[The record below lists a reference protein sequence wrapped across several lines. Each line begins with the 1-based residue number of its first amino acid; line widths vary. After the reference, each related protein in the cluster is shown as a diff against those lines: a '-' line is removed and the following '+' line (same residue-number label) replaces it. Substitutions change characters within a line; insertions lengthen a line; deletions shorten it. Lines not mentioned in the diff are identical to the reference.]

1 MNPSF
6 SGYRRHG
13 LRSNSPAPVGDRTQG
28 AAETGMTAF
37 SRWAGLP
44 RGEAGR
50 QSPDMHSLP
59 HDTEIACLPQI
70 PSGVRV
76 HRLDNGLEL
85 IIRED
90 ASAPVVS
97 VQAWARAGSIHE
109 GQWLGAGISHVL
121 EHMLFKGTSTRGA
134 GRIDQEVQAAGG
146 YMNAYTSFDRTV
158 YWINVPDSGAT
169 TAIDILCDIF
179 QNATLP
185 ADELEKE
192 LDVIRREMDMGEDD
206 PGRRSSKG
214 LFSAAYTKSP
224 YRYPVIGLLDLF
236 NRLTRDDLLAYYRA
250 HYAPNNCFLMVVG
263 NIQADAVIEQVRQAY
278 AGTQARTIPVNYLLP
293 EPRQMSPREELE
305 LAPVE
310 HAHFHLGWHIP
321 DLTHPDVPVLDV
333 LSTLLGG
340 GRSSRLY
347 QSVRERTS
355 LTHSVSAWIY
365 TPGLSGLFGVSGV
378 CDGAKFPEAQT
389 AILREVARM
398 GQEPVSAAELAKAV
412 KQFTVGTLSSRKTME
427 GQAQDLGGN
436 WIATQDLH
444 FSERYLAA
452 VRAVAPDDILRVI
465 RTYLRDENRTVFALL
480 PKETGTPK
488 EHPAPQTASLPIVK
502 LTLSNGL
509 RVLVKEDHRLP
520 FVELRAVFEGGLRVE
535 TAANSG
541 ITSMLSRLFI
551 KGTPTRSAE
560 AIADEIES
568 LGGSIEA
575 YAGNNTFG
583 LSGEVMREDLKQGLE
598 LFSEILLKPTFPEAA
613 LEREREAQLA
623 AIRGQRDQLLQCAF
637 KAMRRGLFGEQGY
650 GLDSLGQE
658 SVIRNLS
665 QADLRDFHARWTVP
679 GNAVLAVFGD
689 VDPEEIRA
697 LLEAHLSGWKDHPRP
712 ALPTPVPV
720 ERAPRSEESREKEQ
734 AVLALG
740 FPGTSLISPDRFA
753 LELIQEACSD
763 MGSRLFMRIRDELG
777 LAYYVGAS
785 LLTGQTPGYF
795 AFYCGTA
802 PEKIELV
809 EKELRAQAE
818 ILRTEGLSD
827 EELTRAKAKIIGQR
841 KIGRQDL
848 GGFAMSTALDELYG
862 LGYAHFESETQRFES
877 VTAADIR
884 AAAQRHLD
892 PACSVVAIVRGVKPA
907 AEA

>member
-1 MNPSF
+1 
-6 SGYRRHG
+6 
-13 LRSNSPAPVGDRTQG
+13 
-28 AAETGMTAF
+28 
-37 SRWAGLP
+37 
-44 RGEAGR
+44 
-50 QSPDMHSLP
+50 MHSLP

-97 VQAWARAGSIHE
+97 VQAWARAGSIDE
-109 GQWLGAGISHVL
+109 GQWLGAGLSHVL
-121 EHMLFKGTSTRGA
+121 EHMLFKGTSTRGS
-134 GRIDQEVQAAGG
+134 GRIDQEVQSAGG

-192 LDVIRREMDMGEDD
+192 LDVIRREMDMGKDD
-206 PGRRSSKG
+206 PGRRSSMG

-236 NRLTRDDLLAYYRA
+236 NRITRDDLLAYYHS
-250 HYAPNNCFLMVVG
+250 HYAPNNCFIVVVG
-263 NIQADAVIEQVRQAY
+263 NVQADAVIEQVRTAY
-278 AGTQARTIPVNYLLP
+278 AGTLARSIPVNYLVP
-293 EPRQMSPREELE
+293 EPRQMSPRQELE

-310 HAHFHLGWHIP
+310 HAHFHLSWHIP

-347 QSVRERTS
+347 QAVRERAS
-355 LTHSVSAWIY
+355 LSHSVSAWIY
-365 TPGLSGLFGVSGV
+365 APGLSGLFGVSGV
-378 CDGAKFPEAQT
+378 CDGSKFSESQT
-389 AILREVARM
+389 AILREVVRM
-398 GQEPVSAAELAKAV
+398 GKEPVSGAELAKAV

-436 WIATQDLH
+436 WMAAQDLH
-444 FSERYLAA
+444 FAERYLAA
-452 VRAVAPDDILRVI
+452 VRAVTPDDLIRVV
-465 RTYLRDENRTVFALL
+465 RTYLRDDNRTVFGLL
-480 PKETGTPK
+480 PKESG
-488 EHPAPQTASLPIVK
+488 LPREIQAAAVVAHAIVK
-502 LTLSNGL
+502 MTLSNGL

-535 TAANSG
+535 TPANSG

-560 AIADEIES
+560 DIAREIES

-575 YAGNNTFG
+575 YGGSNTFG
-583 LSGEVMREDLKQGLE
+583 LTGEMMREDLKEGLA
-598 LFSEILLKPTFPEAA
+598 LFTEILLRPSFPEAA

-623 AIRGQRDQLLQCAF
+623 SIRGQRDQLLQCAF

-650 GLDSLGQE
+650 GLDSLGTE
-658 SVIRNLS
+658 SVIHALGS
-665 QADLRDFHARWTVP
+665 AELREFHARWTVP
-679 GNAVLAVFGD
+679 GNGVLAVFGD
-689 VDPEEIRA
+689 VDPEELQQ
-697 LLEAHLSGWKDHPRP
+697 LLETHFAGWQDQPRP
-712 ALPTPVPV
+712 AMPVLVPV
-720 ERAPRSEESREKEQ
+720 EPVLRSEESREKEQ

-740 FPGTSLISPDRFA
+740 FHGTSISSPDRFA

-827 EELTRAKAKIIGQR
+827 EELARAKAKIIGQR
-841 KIGRQDL
+841 KIARQEL
-848 GGFAMSTALDELYG
+848 GGFAMSSALDELYG
-862 LGYAHFESETQRFES
+862 LGYSHFESETQRFES

-884 AAAQRHLD
+884 VAAQRYLD
-892 PACSVVAIVRGVKPA
+892 PTHSVVAIVRGEKQA
-907 AEA
+907 SGG

>member
-1 MNPSF
+1 
-6 SGYRRHG
+6 
-13 LRSNSPAPVGDRTQG
+13 
-28 AAETGMTAF
+28 
-37 SRWAGLP
+37 
-44 RGEAGR
+44 
-50 QSPDMHSLP
+50 MHSLP

-97 VQAWARAGSIHE
+97 VQAWARAGSVDE
-109 GQWLGAGISHVL
+109 GQWLGAGLSHVL
-121 EHMLFKGTSTRGA
+121 EHMLFKGTSTRGS
-134 GRIDQEVQAAGG
+134 GRIDQEVQSAGG

-185 ADELEKE
+185 ADELAKE
-192 LDVIRREMDMGEDD
+192 LDVIRREMDMGKDD
-206 PGRRSSKG
+206 PGRRSSMG

-236 NRLTRDDLLAYYRA
+236 NRITRDDLLAYYHS
-250 HYAPNNCFLMVVG
+250 HYAPNNCFIVVVG
-263 NIQADAVIEQVRQAY
+263 NVQADAVLEQVRKAY
-278 AGTQARTIPVNYLLP
+278 AGTQARTVPVNYLVP
-293 EPRQMSPREELE
+293 EPRQMSPRQELE

-310 HAHFHLGWHIP
+310 HAHFHLSWHIP

-347 QSVRERTS
+347 QAVRERAS
-355 LTHSVSAWIY
+355 LSHSVSAWIY
-365 TPGLSGLFGVSGV
+365 APGLSGLFGVSGV
-378 CDGAKFPEAQT
+378 CDGSKFSDSQT
-389 AILREVARM
+389 AILHEVARM
-398 GQEPVSAAELAKAV
+398 GKEPVSGAELAKAV

-436 WIATQDLH
+436 WMAAQDLH

-452 VRAVAPDDILRVI
+452 VRAVTPDDLIRVV
-465 RTYLRDENRTVFALL
+465 RTYLRDDNRTVFGLL
-480 PKETGTPK
+480 PKDSGVPRELQAATVVA
-488 EHPAPQTASLPIVK
+488 HPIIK
-502 LTLSNGL
+502 MTLSNGL

-520 FVELRAVFEGGLRVE
+520 FVELKVVFEGGLRVE
-535 TAANSG
+535 TPANSG

-560 AIADEIES
+560 DIAREIES

-575 YAGNNTFG
+575 YGGNNTFG
-583 LSGEVMREDLKQGLE
+583 LSGEMMREDLKEGLA
-598 LFSEILLKPTFPEAA
+598 LFTEILLRPSFPEAA

-623 AIRGQRDQLLQCAF
+623 SIRGQRDQLLQCAF

-650 GLDSLGQE
+650 GLDSLGTE
-658 SVIRNLS
+658 SVIRTLGS
-665 QADLRDFHARWTVP
+665 ADLREFHARWTVP
-679 GNAVLAVFGD
+679 GNGVLAVFGD
-689 VDPEEIRA
+689 VDPEELRQ
-697 LLEAHLSGWKDHPRP
+697 LLETHFAGWKDQPRP
-712 ALPTPVPV
+712 EMPILVPV
-720 ERAPRSEESREKEQ
+720 EPVLRSEESREKEQ

-740 FPGTSLISPDRFA
+740 FHGTSISSPDRFA

-827 EELTRAKAKIIGQR
+827 EELARAKAKIIGQR
-841 KIGRQDL
+841 KIARQEL
-848 GGFAMSTALDELYG
+848 GGFAMSSALDELYG
-862 LGYAHFESETQRFES
+862 LGYSHFEAETQRFES
-877 VTAADIR
+877 VTSADIR
-884 AAAQRHLD
+884 AAAQRYLD
-892 PACSVVAIVRGVKPA
+892 PTHSVVAIVRGQP
-907 AEA
+907 

>member
-1 MNPSF
+1 
-6 SGYRRHG
+6 
-13 LRSNSPAPVGDRTQG
+13 
-28 AAETGMTAF
+28 
-37 SRWAGLP
+37 
-44 RGEAGR
+44 
-50 QSPDMHSLP
+50 MHSLP

-97 VQAWARAGSIHE
+97 VQAWARAGSIDE
-109 GQWLGAGISHVL
+109 GPWLGAGLSHVL
-121 EHMLFKGTSTRGA
+121 EHMLFKGTTTRGS
-134 GRIDQEVQAAGG
+134 GRIDQEVQSAGG

-236 NRLTRDDLLAYYRA
+236 NRITRDDLLAYYRA
-250 HYAPNNCFLMVVG
+250 HYAPNNCFIVVVG
-263 NIQADAVIEQVRQAY
+263 NVQADSVIEQVRKAF
-278 AGTQARTIPVNYLLP
+278 AGTQPRTIPVHYLLP
-293 EPRQMSPREELE
+293 EPRQMSPREALE

-321 DLTHPDVPVLDV
+321 DLTHPDIPVLDV

-347 QSVRERTS
+347 QAVRERTS

-378 CDGAKFPEAQT
+378 CDGGKFSDAQS
-389 AILREVARM
+389 AILAEITRM
-398 GQEPVSAAELAKAV
+398 GQEPVSSTELAKAV

-452 VRAVAPDDILRVI
+452 VRAVTPDDLIRVI
-465 RTYLRDENRTVFALL
+465 RTYLRDENRTVFGLL
-480 PKETGTPK
+480 PKESGAPK
-488 EHPAPQTASLPIVK
+488 ELQTAAVIANPIVK
-502 LTLSNGL
+502 MTLSNGL

-535 TAANSG
+535 TSSNSG

-560 AIADEIES
+560 DIALEIES

-575 YAGNNTFG
+575 YGGNNTFG
-583 LSGEVMREDLKQGLE
+583 LSGEMMREDLKQGLE
-598 LFSEILLKPTFPEAA
+598 LFTDILLRPKFPEKA

-650 GLDSLGQE
+650 GLDSLGNE
-658 SVIRNLS
+658 SLIRSLS
-665 QADLRDFHARWTVP
+665 SSDLRDFHARWTVP
-679 GNAVLAVFGD
+679 GNAVLSVFGD
-689 VDPEEIRA
+689 VDPEELRQ
-697 LLEAHLSGWKDHPRP
+697 LLETHLADWKDQPRP
-712 ALPTPVPV
+712 ALPVLASVTPT
-720 ERAPRSEESREKEQ
+720 PRSEESREKEQ

-740 FPGTSLISPDRFA
+740 FPGTSLSSPDRFA

-827 EELTRAKAKIIGQR
+827 EELARAKAKIIGQR

-862 LGYAHFESETQRFES
+862 LGYSHFESETQRFES
-877 VTAADIR
+877 VTTADIQ
-884 AAAQRHLD
+884 AAAQRYLD
-892 PACSVVAIVRGVKPA
+892 PSRSVVAIVRGEKPTS
-907 AEA
+907 EA

>member
-1 MNPSF
+1 
-6 SGYRRHG
+6 
-13 LRSNSPAPVGDRTQG
+13 
-28 AAETGMTAF
+28 
-37 SRWAGLP
+37 
-44 RGEAGR
+44 
-50 QSPDMHSLP
+50 MHSLP

-97 VQAWARAGSIHE
+97 VQAWARAGSIDE
-109 GQWLGAGISHVL
+109 GQWLGAGLSHVL
-121 EHMLFKGTSTRGA
+121 EHMLFKGTSTRGS
-134 GRIDQEVQAAGG
+134 GRIDQEVQSAGG

-192 LDVIRREMDMGEDD
+192 LDVIRREMDMGKDD
-206 PGRRSSKG
+206 PGRRSSMG

-236 NRLTRDDLLAYYRA
+236 NRITRDDLLAYYHS
-250 HYAPNNCFLMVVG
+250 HYAPNNCFIVVVG
-263 NIQADAVIEQVRQAY
+263 NVQADAVIEQVRTAY
-278 AGTQARTIPVNYLLP
+278 AGTLARTIPVNYLVP
-293 EPRQMSPREELE
+293 EPRQMSPRQELE

-310 HAHFHLGWHIP
+310 HAHFHLSWHIP

-347 QSVRERTS
+347 QAVRERAS
-355 LTHSVSAWIY
+355 LSHSVSAWIY
-365 TPGLSGLFGVSGV
+365 APGLSGLFGVSGV
-378 CDGAKFPEAQT
+378 CDGSKFSESQT
-389 AILREVARM
+389 AILREVVRM
-398 GQEPVSAAELAKAV
+398 GKEPVSGAELAKAV

-436 WIATQDLH
+436 WMAAQDLH

-452 VRAVAPDDILRVI
+452 VRAVTPDDLIRVV
-465 RTYLRDENRTVFALL
+465 RTYLRDDNRTVFGLL
-480 PKETGTPK
+480 PKESG
-488 EHPAPQTASLPIVK
+488 LPREIQAAAVVAHAIVK
-502 LTLSNGL
+502 MTLSNGL

-535 TAANSG
+535 TPANSG

-560 AIADEIES
+560 DIAREIES

-575 YAGNNTFG
+575 YGGSNTFG
-583 LSGEVMREDLKQGLE
+583 LTGEMMREDLKEGLA
-598 LFSEILLKPTFPEAA
+598 LFTEILLRPSFPEAA

-623 AIRGQRDQLLQCAF
+623 SIRGQRDQLLQCAF

-650 GLDSLGQE
+650 GLDSLGTE
-658 SVIRNLS
+658 SVIHALGS
-665 QADLRDFHARWTVP
+665 AELREFHARWTVP
-679 GNAVLAVFGD
+679 GNGVLAVFGD
-689 VDPEEIRA
+689 VDPEELRQ
-697 LLEAHLSGWKDHPRP
+697 LLETHFAGWQDQPRP
-712 ALPTPVPV
+712 AMPVLVPV
-720 ERAPRSEESREKEQ
+720 DPIPRSEESREKEQ

-740 FPGTSLISPDRFA
+740 FHGTSISSPDRFA

-827 EELTRAKAKIIGQR
+827 EELARAKAKIIGQR
-841 KIGRQDL
+841 KIARQEL
-848 GGFAMSTALDELYG
+848 GGFAMSSALDELYG
-862 LGYAHFESETQRFES
+862 LGYSHFESETQRFES

-884 AAAQRHLD
+884 VAAQRYLD
-892 PACSVVAIVRGVKPA
+892 PTHSVVAIVRGEKQA
-907 AEA
+907 SGG

>member
-1 MNPSF
+1 
-6 SGYRRHG
+6 
-13 LRSNSPAPVGDRTQG
+13 
-28 AAETGMTAF
+28 
-37 SRWAGLP
+37 
-44 RGEAGR
+44 
-50 QSPDMHSLP
+50 MHSLP

-70 PSGVRV
+70 PAGVRV

-109 GQWLGAGISHVL
+109 GSWLGAGLSHVL

-224 YRYPVIGLLDLF
+224 YRYPVIGLLELF
-236 NRLTRDDLLAYYRA
+236 NRITRDDLLAYYRA
-250 HYAPNNCFLMVVG
+250 HYAPNNCFLVVVG
-263 NIQADAVIEQVRQAY
+263 NVQADAVIEQVRKAY
-278 AGTQARTIPVNYLLP
+278 EGTQARTIPVNYLLP

-321 DLTHPDVPVLDV
+321 DLTHPDIPVLDV
-333 LSTLLGG
+333 LSTVLGG

-347 QSVRERTS
+347 QAVRERHA

-378 CDGAKFPEAQT
+378 CDGGRFPEAQT
-389 AILREVARM
+389 AILRELARITR
-398 GQEPVSAAELAKAV
+398 EPVSAAELAKAV

-452 VRAVAPDDILRVI
+452 VRAVTPDDLIRVA
-465 RTYLRDENRTVFALL
+465 RTYLRDDNRTVFALL
-480 PKETGTPK
+480 PKEAGAPK
-488 EHPAPQTASLPIVK
+488 EFESPRVVTHPILK
-502 LTLSNGL
+502 MTLSNGL

-520 FVELRAVFEGGLRVE
+520 FVEVRAVFEGGLRVE
-535 TAANSG
+535 TPANSG

-560 AIADEIES
+560 DIAHQIES

-575 YAGNNTFG
+575 YGGNNTFG
-583 LSGEVMREDLKQGLE
+583 LSGEFLREDLETGLE
-598 LFSEILLKPTFPEAA
+598 LFSDILLRPSFPASA

-623 AIRGQRDQLLQCAF
+623 ALRGQRDQLLQCAF

-650 GLDSLGQE
+650 GLDSLGSE
-658 SVIRNLS
+658 SVIRSLS
-665 QADLRDFHARWTVP
+665 SAALSEFHARWTVP

-689 VDPEEIRA
+689 VDPEA
-697 LLEAHLSGWKDHPRP
+697 LRQSLETHLGAWKDVPRP
-712 ALPTPVPV
+712 LLPALASVTP
-720 ERAPRSEESREKEQ
+720 APRSEESREKEQ

-740 FPGTSLISPDRFA
+740 FPGTQLTSPDRFA

-777 LAYYVGAS
+777 LAYYVGAN

-802 PEKIELV
+802 PEKIALV
-809 EKELRAQAE
+809 EQELRAQAE

-827 EELTRAKAKIIGQR
+827 EELARAKAKIIGQR

-877 VTAADIR
+877 VTADEIR
-884 AAAQRHLD
+884 ATAQRYLD
-892 PACSVVAIVRGVKPA
+892 PARSVVAIVRGQS
-907 AEA
+907 

>member
-1 MNPSF
+1 
-6 SGYRRHG
+6 
-13 LRSNSPAPVGDRTQG
+13 
-28 AAETGMTAF
+28 
-37 SRWAGLP
+37 
-44 RGEAGR
+44 
-50 QSPDMHSLP
+50 MHSLP

-70 PSGVRV
+70 PAGVRV

-109 GQWLGAGISHVL
+109 GSWLGAGLSHVL

-224 YRYPVIGLLDLF
+224 YRYPVIGLLELF
-236 NRLTRDDLLAYYRA
+236 NRITRDDLLAYYRA
-250 HYAPNNCFLMVVG
+250 HYAPNNCFLVVVG
-263 NIQADAVIEQVRQAY
+263 NVQADAVIEQVRKAY
-278 AGTQARTIPVNYLLP
+278 EGTQARTIPVNYLLP

-321 DLTHPDVPVLDV
+321 DLTHPDIPVLDV
-333 LSTLLGG
+333 LSTVLGG

-347 QSVRERTS
+347 QAVRERHA

-378 CDGAKFPEAQT
+378 CDGGRFPEAQT
-389 AILREVARM
+389 AILRELARITR
-398 GQEPVSAAELAKAV
+398 EPVSAAELAKAV

-452 VRAVAPDDILRVI
+452 VRAVTPDDLIRVA
-465 RTYLRDENRTVFALL
+465 RTYLRDDNRTVFALL
-480 PKETGTPK
+480 PKEAGAPK
-488 EHPAPQTASLPIVK
+488 EFESPRVVTHPILK
-502 LTLSNGL
+502 MTLSNGL

-520 FVELRAVFEGGLRVE
+520 FVEVRAVFEGGLRVE
-535 TAANSG
+535 TPANSG

-560 AIADEIES
+560 DIAHQIES

-575 YAGNNTFG
+575 YGGNNTFG
-583 LSGEVMREDLKQGLE
+583 LSGEFLREDLETGLE
-598 LFSEILLKPTFPEAA
+598 LFSDILLRPSFPASA
-613 LEREREAQLA
+613 LEREREAQMA
-623 AIRGQRDQLLQCAF
+623 ALRGQRDQLLQCAF

-650 GLDSLGQE
+650 GLDSLGSE
-658 SVIRNLS
+658 SVIRSLS
-665 QADLRDFHARWTVP
+665 SAALSEFHARWTVP

-689 VDPEEIRA
+689 VDPEA
-697 LLEAHLSGWKDHPRP
+697 LRQSLETQLGAWKDVPRP
-712 ALPTPVPV
+712 PLPALAPVTP
-720 ERAPRSEESREKEQ
+720 APRSEESREKEQ

-740 FPGTSLISPDRFA
+740 FPGTQLTSPDRFA

-777 LAYYVGAS
+777 LAYYVGAN

-802 PEKIELV
+802 PEKIALV
-809 EKELRAQAE
+809 EQELRAQAE

-827 EELTRAKAKIIGQR
+827 EELARAKAKIIGQR

-877 VTAADIR
+877 VTADEIR
-884 AAAQRHLD
+884 ATAQRYLD
-892 PACSVVAIVRGVKPA
+892 PARSVVAIVRGQS
-907 AEA
+907 

>member
-1 MNPSF
+1 MPS
-6 SGYRRHG
+6 
-13 LRSNSPAPVGDRTQG
+13 T
-28 AAETGMTAF
+28 
-37 SRWAGLP
+37 
-44 RGEAGR
+44 
-50 QSPDMHSLP
+50 P

-70 PSGVRV
+70 PQGVRV
-76 HRLDNGLEL
+76 HRLDNGFEILL
-85 IIRED
+85 RED

-109 GQWLGAGISHVL
+109 GQWLGAGLSHVL
-121 EHMLFKGTSTRGA
+121 EHMLFKGTTTRGA

-158 YWINVPDSGAT
+158 YWINAPDTGAT
-169 TAIDILCDIF
+169 TAIDILCDIL

-192 LDVIRREMDMGEDD
+192 LEVIRREMAMGEDD

-214 LFSAAYTKSP
+214 LFSAAYTRSP
-224 YRYPVIGLLDLF
+224 YRYPVIGLPDLF
-236 NRLTRDDLLAYYRA
+236 NRITRDDLLAYYRA
-250 HYAPNNCFLMVVG
+250 HYAPNNCFLVVVG
-263 NIQADAVIEQVRQAY
+263 NIRADDVVEQVRRAF
-278 AGTQARTIPVNYLLP
+278 AATPARTLPSGYVAP

-321 DLTHPDVPVLDV
+321 DLTHPDIPVLDV

-347 QSVRERTS
+347 QAVREREA

-365 TPGLSGLFGVSGV
+365 SPGLGGLFGVSGV
-378 CDGAKFPEAQT
+378 CDGPRFDEARR
-389 AILREVARM
+389 AILREISRM
-398 GQEPVSAAELAKAV
+398 GREPVSPAELAKAV

-436 WIATQDLH
+436 WIAVQDLH

-452 VRAVAPDDILRVI
+452 VRAVGPDDLQRVVG
-465 RTYLRDENRTVFALL
+465 TYLRDENRTVFALM
-480 PKETGTPK
+480 PKDAGA
-488 EHPAPQTASLPIVK
+488 PAEFSAPAITSHPIVRR
-502 LTLSNGL
+502 TLSNGL
-509 RVLVKEDHRLP
+509 

-535 TAANSG
+535 TPADSG

-560 AIADEIES
+560 DIARAIES

-575 YAGNNTFG
+575 YSGNNTFG
-583 LSGEVMREDLKQGLE
+583 LSGEMLSEDLAQGLA
-598 LFSEILLKPTFPEAA
+598 LFSEILLQPTFPKAA

-637 KAMRRGLFGEQGY
+637 KAMRRSLFGDQGY
-650 GLDSLGQE
+650 GLDSLGSE
-658 SVIRNLS
+658 AVIRS
-665 QADLRDFHARWTVP
+665 VQADDVRAFHARWTVP
-679 GNAVLAVFGD
+679 GNGVLAVFGD
-689 VDPEEIRA
+689 VDPDGLVA
-697 LLEAHLSGWKDHPRP
+697 LLERHLGGWTAPARP
-712 ALPTPVPV
+712 TFPTPAPV
-720 ERAPRSEESREKEQ
+720 DPVPRSEEAREKEQ
-734 AVLALG
+734 AVLVLG
-740 FPGTSLISPDRFA
+740 FPGARLDSPDRFA

-777 LAYYVGAS
+777 LAYYVGAN

-802 PEKIELV
+802 PDQIERV
-809 EKELRAQAE
+809 EQELRAQAGL
-818 ILRTEGLSD
+818 LRTEGLGA
-827 EELTRAKAKIIGQR
+827 EELARAKAKLIGQR
-841 KIGRQDL
+841 KISRQDL
-848 GGFAMSTALDELYG
+848 GAFAMSTALDELYG
-862 LGYAHFESETQRFES
+862 LGFDHFESEASRFEA
-877 VTAADIR
+877 VTDADIR
-884 AAAQRHLD
+884 RVARAYLD
-892 PACSVVAIVRGVKPA
+892 PDRSVVAIVRGTAPA
-907 AEA
+907 VTSSAP

>member
-1 MNPSF
+1 
-6 SGYRRHG
+6 
-13 LRSNSPAPVGDRTQG
+13 
-28 AAETGMTAF
+28 
-37 SRWAGLP
+37 
-44 RGEAGR
+44 
-50 QSPDMHSLP
+50 MHSLP

-109 GQWLGAGISHVL
+109 GQWLGAGLSHVL

-236 NRLTRDDLLAYYRA
+236 NRITREDLLAYYRA
-250 HYAPNNCFLMVVG
+250 HYAPNNCFLVVVG
-263 NIQADAVIEQVRQAY
+263 NVKADAVIEQVRKAY
-278 AGTQARTIPVNYLLP
+278 EGTQARTIPVNYLLP

-347 QSVRERTS
+347 QAVRERSS
-355 LTHSVSAWIY
+355 LTHSVSAWTY

-398 GQEPVSAAELAKAV
+398 GNEPVSSAELAKAV

-452 VRAVAPDDILRVI
+452 VRAVTPADLIRVVQ
-465 RTYLRDENRTVFALL
+465 TYLRDDNRTVFALL
-480 PKETGTPK
+480 PKESGTPK
-488 EHPAPQTASLPIVK
+488 EFRVPEVVAHPIVTR
-502 LTLSNGL
+502 TLSNGL

-535 TAANSG
+535 TAADSG

-560 AIADEIES
+560 DIAREIEGM
-568 LGGSIEA
+568 GGSIEA

-583 LSGEVMREDLKQGLE
+583 LSGEVMREDLQQGLE
-598 LFSEILLKPTFPEAA
+598 LFTDILLRPSFPEAA

-623 AIRGQRDQLLQCAF
+623 SIRGQRDQLLQCAF

-650 GLDSLGQE
+650 GLDSLGSE
-658 SVIRNLS
+658 SVVRSLTS
-665 QADLRDFHARWTVP
+665 ADLRAFHSRWTVP

-689 VDPEEIRA
+689 VDPDGLIATLET
-697 LLEAHLSGWKDHPRP
+697 LLGGWKDRPRP
-712 ALPTPVPV
+712 ALPVPSPVDRV
-720 ERAPRSEESREKEQ
+720 ARSESSREKEQ
-734 AVLALG
+734 AVVVLG
-740 FPGTSLISPDRFA
+740 FPGTHLRSPDRFA

-785 LLTGQTPGYF
+785 QLTGQTPGYF

-802 PEKIELV
+802 PDQLELV

-818 ILRTEGLSD
+818 ILRTEGLSE
-827 EELTRAKAKIIGQR
+827 EELARAKAKIIGQK
-841 KIGRQDL
+841 KIARQDL

-862 LGYAHFESETQRFES
+862 LGHSHFETETHRFEA
-877 VTAADIR
+877 VTVDEIR
-884 AAAQRHLD
+884 AVARRHLD
-892 PACSVVAIVRGVKPA
+892 PERSVVAMVRGQG
-907 AEA
+907 

>member
-1 MNPSF
+1 
-6 SGYRRHG
+6 
-13 LRSNSPAPVGDRTQG
+13 
-28 AAETGMTAF
+28 
-37 SRWAGLP
+37 
-44 RGEAGR
+44 
-50 QSPDMHSLP
+50 MHSLP

-109 GQWLGAGISHVL
+109 GQWLGAGLSHVL

-214 LFSAAYTKSP
+214 LFSAAYTRSP

-236 NRLTRDDLLAYYRA
+236 NRITREDLLAYYRA
-250 HYAPNNCFLMVVG
+250 HYAPNNCFLVVVG
-263 NIQADAVIEQVRQAY
+263 NVKADAVIEQVRKAY

-347 QSVRERTS
+347 QAVRERTS

-378 CDGAKFPEAQT
+378 CDGVTFPEAQT

-398 GQEPVSAAELAKAV
+398 ANEPVSSAELAKAV

-452 VRAVAPDDILRVI
+452 VRAVTPADLVRVVK
-465 RTYLRDENRTVFALL
+465 TYLRDDNRTVFALL
-480 PKETGTPK
+480 PKETGAPK
-488 EHPAPQTASLPIVK
+488 EFEVATVVTHPIVK
-502 LTLSNGL
+502 RTLSNGL

-535 TAANSG
+535 TAENNG

-560 AIADEIES
+560 DIAREIES
-568 LGGSIEA
+568 MGGSIEA

-583 LSGEVMREDLKQGLE
+583 LSGEVMREDLTQGLG
-598 LFSEILLKPTFPEAA
+598 LFTEILLRPTFPESAF
-613 LEREREAQLA
+613 EREREAQLA
-623 AIRGQRDQLLQCAF
+623 SIRGQRDQLLQCAF
-637 KAMRRGLFGEQGY
+637 KSMRRGLHGDQGY
-650 GLDSLGQE
+650 GLDALGRE
-658 SVIRNLS
+658 SVIRGLTP
-665 QADLRDFHARWTVP
+665 ADLREFHARWTVP

-689 VDPEEIRA
+689 VDPDALVETLEA
-697 LLEAHLSGWKDHPRP
+697 LLGGWADRPRP
-712 ALPTPVPV
+712 PLPEAQPVDRV
-720 ERAPRSEESREKEQ
+720 ARSEEAREKEQ
-734 AVLALG
+734 AVVVLG
-740 FPGTSLISPDRFA
+740 FPGTHLQSPDRFA

-777 LAYYVGAS
+777 LAYYVGAN
-785 LLTGQTPGYF
+785 LLTGQTPGHF

-802 PEKIELV
+802 PEKTGLV
-809 EKELRAQAE
+809 EEELRAQAE
-818 ILRTEGLSD
+818 ILRTEGLGA
-827 EELTRAKAKIIGQR
+827 EELARAKAKVIGQR
-841 KIGRQDL
+841 KIARQDL

-862 LGYAHFESETQRFES
+862 LGHAHFEMETGRFEA
-877 VTAADIR
+877 VTEDDIR
-884 AAAQRHLD
+884 AAARRYLD
-892 PACSVVAIVRGVKPA
+892 PARSVVAIIRGQA
-907 AEA
+907 